1 MKERAPRNRTLS
13 CNEEELAAL
22 APTLLNLSQQVTASS
37 LENAVIHQ
45 DIFDAMRHLPQRF
58 VDLLILDPPYNLSK
72 DFNGHL
78 FKAKEKQE
86 YKEWFTSLLSLL
98 KPTLKPDATVYVCS
112 DWKTSSLIA
121 PVLEENFC
129 VRNRI
134 TWEREKGRGAKANW
148 KNNTEDIWF
157 CTVGEDFFLMSKR

>member
-22 APTLLNLSQQVTASS
+22 APTLLHFSQPVAASS
-37 LENAVIHQ
+37 LENQVVHQ
-45 DIFDAMRHLPQRF
+45 DLFDAMQHLPRSF

-86 YKEWFTSLLSLL
+86 YTEWFASLLSGL
-98 KPTLKPDATVYVCS
+98 KPTLKPNATAYFCA

-121 PVLEENFC
+121 PVLEEHFC

-148 KNNTEDIWF
+148 
-157 CTVGEDFFLMSKR
+157 